1 MADLELFPVV
11 DISEFPEEDTGIEK
25 YKPSVYFDFEA
36 GDFRRDGANR
46 MMEASARE
54 AYIQWC
60 LKVTATER
68 ESFLAYDSDIGTE
81 FEELSRLP
89 DYESRESE
97 IEATITDALMV
108 HPATEAVY
116 DFEFEHSAD
125 ECRVTFIVKGYDW
138 DEEVLSTSI
147 PVGR

>member
-1 MADLELFPVV
+1 MANLELFPVV
-11 DISEFPEEDTGIEK
+11 DISEFPEEDVNIEK
-25 YKPSVYFDFEA
+25 YKPSVYFDFET

-46 MMEASARE
+46 MVVADGRE
-54 AYIQWC
+54 AFLQWC
-60 LKVTATER
+60 LKVTETER
-68 ESFLAYDSDIGTE
+68 ETFLAYGSDIGTE
-81 FEELSRLP
+81 MEGLSNLP
-89 DYESRESE
+89 DWESRESE
-97 IEATITDALMV
+97 IESTITDALMV

>member
-11 DISEFPEEDTGIEK
+11 DISEFPEEDLGEEK
-25 YKPSVYFDFEA
+25 YKPSVYFDFDA

-46 MMEASARE
+46 MIPADGRE
-54 AYIQWC
+54 AYMQWC
-60 LKVTATER
+60 LKVIATER
-68 ESFLAYDSDIGTE
+68 EAFLAYDSDIGTE
-81 FEELSRLP
+81 LEDISDLP
-89 DYESRESE
+89 DWESRESE
-97 IEATITDALMV
+97 IESTITDALMV